1 MTKYWSKAGRFFT
14 GSRRLRTGL
23 ESSGLKRD
31 LQLIRRSIHY
41 KLKNRVRLSPAEVH
55 LLKNY
60 ASLEHKFFAPS
71 LAACSL
77 QVSGALLRPCAK
89 FGALAGLAVVLSGN
103 STALISM
110 ADESPEEGI
119 EIESVEAAA
128 LSEAE
133 LNIPEL
139 ALALARDT
147 SSENDGD
154 IPEQPAAAGSDV
166 ALPILRTLNP
176 KTSNK
181 NETAALVPAVF
192 TAPEPLK
199 TVPGNRPSDEEQ
211 LRQQRS
217 LIKFL
222 SGLIA
227 AYRPSITDCGS
238 IARYIVELSASED
251 IDPFYVAAVISIES
265 RFHSG
270 AQSDAGALGLMQL
283 LPTTARAVS
292 HKQTGSKRSPAL
304 VDPRTNIR
312 LGIGYLKQLEEKY
325 RGNRFLALSAYNWG
339 PANVDKTGLRKYRIP
354 TSVRKYSDTVLART
368 QSWQRHYAKANESAN
383 SLGHVVVAAK

>member
-147 SSENDGD
+147 SS
-154 IPEQPAAAGSDV
+154 
-166 ALPILRTLNP
+166 
-176 KTSNK
+176 
-181 NETAALVPAVF
+181 
-192 TAPEPLK
+192 
-199 TVPGNRPSDEEQ
+199 
-211 LRQQRS
+211 
-217 LIKFL
+217 
-222 SGLIA
+222 
-227 AYRPSITDCGS
+227 
-238 IARYIVELSASED
+238 
-251 IDPFYVAAVISIES
+251 
-265 RFHSG
+265 
-270 AQSDAGALGLMQL
+270 
-283 LPTTARAVS
+283 
-292 HKQTGSKRSPAL
+292 
-304 VDPRTNIR
+304 
-312 LGIGYLKQLEEKY
+312 
-325 RGNRFLALSAYNWG
+325 
-339 PANVDKTGLRKYRIP
+339 
-354 TSVRKYSDTVLART
+354 
-368 QSWQRHYAKANESAN
+368 
-383 SLGHVVVAAK
+383 